1 MSGKRTPAAR
11 SPTPRSSK
19 RPVTS
24 GPAPASGAGFLLPR
38 GFIRAAQLA
47 CPRKGELHFTP
58 IGQRSP
64 PPYQLA
70 HVLPD
75 TLDEVGGE
83 PIRYLTFLRLEQP
96 GQGSDRRARGRV

>member
-38 GFIRAAQLA
+38 GFIRAAQSAFSPDLSERRECFQYPTVELGEEA
-47 CPRKGELHFTP
+47 GQKGDAGQHQQSAHHALHMAQMGAKA
-58 IGQRSP
+58 GQEGRER
-64 PPYQLA
+64 
-70 HVLPD
+70 
-75 TLDEVGGE
+75 LD
-83 PIRYLTFLRLEQP
+83 R
-96 GQGSDRRARGRV
+96 